1 MMKRQSRVA
10 LLSRVMFHI
19 AGMYCFNQISY
30 RVYLECRLSV
40 VRAMLPEQ
48 SKIAWPN

>member
-1 MMKRQSRVA
+1 MKRTARIA
-10 LLSRVMFHI
+10 YLSRVMFHI
-19 AGMYCFNQISY
+19 ASQYCFNQISY